1 MTGNQ
6 ILSLVQAG
14 YTRAEIEAM
23 TIPEQPDPKPEPKQ
37 PEPKPEPKQPEPQ
50 PEPQP
55 EQEQPDELKALR
67 DELNQAKQQIKDL
80 TTQMQKN
87 NLLDRSMEQLPGQ
100 DAAKNTDAV
109 IGELIRPTLHE
120 RKGL

>member
-1 MTGNQ
+1 MTGDQ

-23 TIPEQPDPKPEPKQ
+23 TIPDPQPEPTPDPQPEQQPDPKPA
-37 PEPKPEPKQPEPQ
+37 EPQ
-50 PEPQP
+50 PDPKP
-55 EQEQPDELKALR
+55 DQPDELKALR

-80 TTQMQKN
+80 TSQVQKN
-87 NLLDRSMEQLPGQ
+87 NLLDRSIEQLPGQ

-109 IGELIRPTLHE
+109 ISELIRPTLQE

>member
-23 TIPEQPDPKPEPKQ
+23 TIPEQPEPQPEAKPAEPQ
-37 PEPKPEPKQPEPQ
+37 PEPKPEPK
-50 PEPQP
+50 P
-55 EQEQPDELKALR
+55 EQDQPDELKALR

-80 TTQMQKN
+80 TSQVQKN
-87 NLLDRSMEQLPGQ
+87 NLLDRSVEQLPGQ

>member
-1 MTGNQ
+1 MTGDQ

-23 TIPEQPDPKPEPKQ
+23 IIPDQQPEPKPAEVKQPEQQPDPKPA
-37 PEPKPEPKQPEPQ
+37 EPQ
-50 PEPQP
+50 PDPKP
-55 EQEQPDELKALR
+55 DQPDELKALR

-80 TTQMQKN
+80 TSQVQKN
-87 NLLDRSMEQLPGQ
+87 NLLDRGMEQLPGQ

-109 IGELIRPTLHE
+109 IGELIRPTLQE